1 MNYVEIVL
9 ENKSRVTDQIYTY
22 KYRDEDENDIQIG
35 KRVVVPFGRGD
46 KKKLGII
53 VGKPK
58 EYNLNYEL
66 KYITEIIDN
75 EPIVSQDLIDLAF
88 FMRDN
93 YLSDLSSAF
102 QTILPPGNWKDL
114 EKVFFLKD
122 DNAELSDELKKYLKK
137 PRKSTE
143 IISKFE
149 NTNIEKLLNEK
160 IIGYKYIIRD
170 LTKVRKV
177 TIIELNKDFD
187 TSTIRKNAIAQNKVL
202 EYLKV
207 NNIVE
212 QSILLRATGT
222 TSSVI
227 KSLEN
232 KNAVKISEEISYT
245 NVIKNN
251 EIYKKIDLN
260 YKQNNVYSG
269 ILNNENNFS
278 LIHGVTGS
286 GKTEIYLHLTEKI
299 LKDNRTAIILV
310 PEISLT
316 PQTIERFSGRFP
328 NKVAVLHSKLSPSE
342 KLEQWQQI
350 ENGDYKIVVGARSAI
365 FAPVKNLGLIVI
377 DEEHD
382 TSYFSESNP
391 KYNAIEIAEY
401 RSKLTGAKLVLGS
414 ATPSI
419 ESYYKARKKI
429 YNLYHI
435 DSRATNSSLP
445 NVSIVDMR
453 MELKNGN
460 ISIFSNDLKEA
471 VEDNLKN
478 GNQSILFLN
487 KRGHTSYI
495 FCRRCGHVEI
505 CSHCDVAMT
514 YHKNTNRLVCHHCGR
529 TKYKPRI
536 CPNCGSKYIKEFGA
550 GTEKL
555 EEECRILFPDARIY
569 RIDGDNNS
577 EKDSYTK
584 LYEKM
589 KNNEIDILIGT
600 QMITKGFDFENVTLV
615 GIIAADISLNMG
627 DYKASEKTFQLLTQV
642 SGRAGRGENPGKVF
656 IQTYKPEHY
665 SIITSRDHDYE
676 SFYNMEIDYRRMFKY
691 PPFYKLINIKLSGV
705 NRAQTRLKLMEV
717 AKYIQNY
724 IMKGNIKDIEIVGPT
739 PSPIGKINN
748 YYRFDINLKLNKGYE
763 DIIDIIKIILIENKF
778 KINFNGFK
786 LSLTLNPISFY

>member
-1 MNYVEIVL
+1 MKYVEIVL

-22 KYRDEDENDIQIG
+22 KYKDEDEESVKIG
-35 KRVVVPFGRGD
+35 KRVIVPFGRGD

-66 KYITEIIDN
+66 KYISEILDKD
-75 EPIVSQDLIDLAF
+75 PIVSDDLIDLAF

-122 DNAELSDELKKYLKK
+122 DNVDLPNELKKYLKN
-137 PRKSTE
+137 PRTE
-143 IISKFE
+143 KDIISKFE
-149 NTNIEKLLNEK
+149 NLNIDELLYKK
-160 IIGYKYIIRD
+160 ILGYKYIIKD
-170 LTKVRKV
+170 LTKVKKV
-177 TIIELNKDFD
+177 TIVELNKNFDF
-187 TSTIRKNAIAQNKVL
+187 STIRKNAIAQNKVL
-202 EYLKV
+202 EYLKI
-207 NNIVE
+207 NNKIE
-212 QSILLRATGT
+212 QSILLKETGT
-222 TSSVI
+222 NSSVI
-227 KSLEN
+227 KTLES
-232 KNAVKISEEISYT
+232 KSAITKYEEISYS

-251 EIYKKIDLN
+251 NIYEKIELN
-260 YKQNNVYSG
+260 DKQNNVYSS
-269 ILNNENNFS
+269 ILRSENNFS

-299 LKDNRTAIILV
+299 LQEDKTAIILV

-316 PQTIERFSGRFP
+316 PQTIERFSGRFQ
-328 NKVAVLHSKLSPSE
+328 NQVAVLHSKLSPSE

-350 ENGDYKIVVGARSAI
+350 ENGDFKIVVGARSAI

-419 ESYYKARKKI
+419 ESYYKSKRNF
-429 YNLYHI
+429 YDLYHI

-445 NVSIVDMR
+445 KVSIVDMR
-453 MELKNGN
+453 VELKNGN
-460 ISIFSNDLKEA
+460 ISIFSNDLKDA
-471 VEDNLKN
+471 VEENLKN
-478 GNQSILFLN
+478 GKQSILFLN

-495 FCRRCGHVEI
+495 FCRRCGHVEL

-529 TKYKPRI
+529 TKYKPTI

-555 EEECRILFPDARIY
+555 EEECRLLFPDARIF

-577 EKDSYTK
+577 GKDSYTK

-665 SIITSRDHDYE
+665 SIITSKNHDYE
-676 SFYNMEIDYRRMFKY
+676 SFYNMEIDYRKMFKY
-691 PPFYKLINIKLSGV
+691 PPFYKLINIKLSGI

-717 AKYIQNY
+717 AKYLQKY
-724 IMKGNIKDIEIVGPT
+724 IVKSKLKDIELLGPN
-739 PSPIGKINN
+739 PSPISKINN

-763 DIIDIIKIILIENKF
+763 DIINIIKIILIDNKY
-778 KINFNGFK
+778 KINFQGFK
-786 LSLTLNPISFY
+786 LSLTFNPVSFY